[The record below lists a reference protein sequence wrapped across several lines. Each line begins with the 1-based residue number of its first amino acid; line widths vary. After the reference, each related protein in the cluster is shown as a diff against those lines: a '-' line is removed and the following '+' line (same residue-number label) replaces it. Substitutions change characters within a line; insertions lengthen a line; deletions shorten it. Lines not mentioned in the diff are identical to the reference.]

1 MEDDSNLCPECKSM
15 KPPHKIKLVKLD
27 QDACMHVLLVDL
39 WNRSPNKDELP
50 FNKWCLKNGLGKEIK

>member
-1 MEDDSNLCPECKSM
+1 M